1 MKTRICLVALGMFAT
16 SAVWSASSI
25 NYDGTNLE
33 LNNDF
38 TRTECGTQKKKTMK
52 EISGMACSRVTPGY
66 IWEHG
71 DENMDS
77 DRRLLA
83 IQPDGTQQMELQI
96 STSSDRDDW
105 EDICTGIYGGKNYI
119 FIGAIG
125 DNDLKYKDKYYIYYF
140 EEPAITSGSTT
151 ITASEIVFGYP
162 DNKAYNTETLMYD
175 NVEQMFYV
183 VTKVEGGVC
192 SLYSLPFKTN
202 YSGVQKLTKVCDL
215 GNGSTF
221 NFCTGGDI
229 TPDGNWMAIKNKQ
242 YILLWERQ
250 GSESL
255 SVTATRRPVQIA
267 AYEEEAQGESL
278 AWDDYTTFYTT
289 SDQKKDVP
297 IYKYERATDHSKAEV
312 TGITING
319 EPLAGFAKD
328 KLEYDIELPYGTT
341 EVPVVLA
348 TASSDG
354 TIVVTNPASLPGTVT
369 VTCTSKDGKNSITY
383 TIHFTVSATQ
393 SSDATLKSLNVN
405 GSLIEGFAADKE
417 KYEIFIAYTAEL
429 PVVTAE
435 ANDKTATVQINNV
448 SEVTKAGNDAT
459 VVVTA
464 QDETQKTYTITFHRA
479 DAEKKINEIILS
491 NNYSA
496 YINDGETIIRG
507 WYLAGE
513 SAPSVKSYK
522 VSEGASLT
530 QEGSAVTLTG
540 ADGESTTYT
549 LDIQAVNP
557 VAFSAL
563 EIVFD
568 GSADEAEWVKSAY
581 GWDSSK
587 KWKFSKTDTDYSRE
601 IAGKTHVELFLPA
614 CDTVV
619 LTSMNTERDVR
630 IYINGNQFGDKVK
643 LVKTGLALAVEQST
657 AFMLSVV
664 SAQSSGDGGIA
675 AVRMARKAAQGI
687 GEIESEKENAKVL
700 YNGQLF
706 ILRGEKIYD
715 MQGKRIQ

>member
-1 MKTRICLVALGMFAT
+1 
-16 SAVWSASSI
+16 
-25 NYDGTNLE
+25 
-33 LNNDF
+33 
-38 TRTECGTQKKKTMK
+38 
-52 EISGMACSRVTPGY
+52 MACSRVTPGY

-568 GSADEAEWVKSAY
+568 GSDDEAEWVKSAY